1 MCGKQY
7 LVYQMG
13 VQSQSELNNMNEK
26 ERQFCEKAGIV
37 FLWQNGKKWL
47 TFESQSDTISR
58 LSLM

>member
-26 ERQFCEKAGIV
+26 ERQFCKKTGIV

>member
-26 ERQFCEKAGIV
+26 ERQFCEKTGIV
-37 FLWQNGKKWL
+37 FLWQNGKKLL